1 VENTL
6 SDIANLPL
14 VVSGEAMSGRFR
26 NGEAMKHTQRTRK
39 HGLVNMS
46 RPSSLIPYGDTPQ
59 VTALEYKELR
69 DIRKR
74 NSDPEVIEMYKNR
87 IKNRMARDAK
97 ERRKDGI
104 KA

>member
-1 VENTL
+1 M

-14 VVSGEAMSGRFR
+14 VVSGKAMSGRFR
-26 NGEAMKHTQRTRK
+26 KGEEMKHSQRVRK
-39 HGLVNMS
+39 HGFVNMS

-59 VTALEYKELR
+59 VTGLEYKELR
-69 DIRKR
+69 DIRNR
-74 NSDPEVIEMYKNR
+74 NCDSGVIEMYKKR
-87 IKNRMARDAK
+87 VENRMDRDAK

>member
-1 VENTL
+1 MKNTL

-14 VVSGEAMSGRFR
+14 AVSGEAMSGRFGK
-26 NGEAMKHTQRTRK
+26 GEEMKHSQRVRK
-39 HGLVNMS
+39 HGFVNMS

-59 VTALEYKELR
+59 VTGLEYKELR
-69 DIRKR
+69 DIRNR
-74 NSDPEVIEMYKNR
+74 NYDPVVIERYKR
-87 IKNRMARDAK
+87 LVEYRMAMDAK

>member
-1 VENTL
+1 
-6 SDIANLPL
+6 
-14 VVSGEAMSGRFR
+14 
-26 NGEAMKHTQRTRK
+26 MKHTQRTRK
-39 HGLVNMS
+39 HGLVNMN

-69 DIRKR
+69 DIR
-74 NSDPEVIEMYKNR
+74 NQNCNPEAIERYKNLVEYR
-87 IKNRMARDAK
+87 IDRDAK